1 MHRLCPPWAC
11 CLIDGGVKARRFFRS
26 QKGEGYIDVV
36 IGILALMAVL
46 VVTLNIFEFMTLKE
60 DLDEI
65 SGQLIETATF
75 NGCFDAAF
83 DERAEELQNRFF
95 QFDVETD
102 AQEYFNTSYKR
113 VQLGDKME
121 VTVSVET
128 YVRGLGV
135 FKIPITVTSHR
146 SGISEKYWK

>member
-1 MHRLCPPWAC
+1 ML
-11 CLIDGGVKARRFFRS
+11 RF
-26 QKGEGYIDVV
+26 
-36 IGILALMAVL
+36 
-46 VVTLNIFEFMTLKE
+46 KE
-60 DLDEI
+60 ELDEI

-83 DERAEELQNRFF
+83 DERAEDLKNRFF

>member
-1 MHRLCPPWAC
+1 M
-11 CLIDGGVKARRFFRS
+11 RRIFRS
-26 QKGEGYIDVV
+26 KKGEGYIDVV
-36 IGILALMAVL
+36 IGILVLMAVL

-83 DERAEELQNRFF
+83 DERAEDLQNRFF
-95 QFDVETD
+95 QFDVETG

-146 SGISEKYWK
+146 SGISENYWK

>member
-1 MHRLCPPWAC
+1 MKK
-11 CLIDGGVKARRFFRS
+11 IITSK
-26 QKGEGYIDVV
+26 KGEGYIDVV
-36 IGILALMAVL
+36 IGIFAMMMVL
-46 VVTLNIFEFMTLKE
+46 VVVLNIFEFMTLKQ

-75 NGCFDAAF
+75 NGCFDSEF
-83 DERAEELQNRFF
+83 DERVESLQNQFF
-95 QFDVETD
+95 GFEVQTSAD
-102 AQEYFNTSYKR
+102 EYFNASYER
-113 VQLGDKME
+113 VQLGDKMD
-121 VTVSVET
+121 VYVSVQT

>member
-1 MHRLCPPWAC
+1 M
-11 CLIDGGVKARRFFRS
+11 RRIFRS
-26 QKGEGYIDVV
+26 KKGEGYIDVV

-65 SGQLIETATF
+65 SGQLIENATF

-83 DERAEELQNRFF
+83 DERAEDLQNQFF
-95 QFDVETD
+95 QFDAETD

>member
-1 MHRLCPPWAC
+1 M
-11 CLIDGGVKARRFFRS
+11 RRIFRS
-26 QKGEGYIDVV
+26 KKGEGYIDVV
-36 IGILALMAVL
+36 IGILVLMAVL

-75 NGCFDAAF
+75 NGCFDAAL
-83 DERAEELQNRFF
+83 DERAEDLQNRFF
-95 QFDVETD
+95 QFDVETG

>member
-1 MHRLCPPWAC
+1 M
-11 CLIDGGVKARRFFRS
+11 RRIFRS

-60 DLDEI
+60 ELDEI
-65 SGQLIETATF
+65 SWQLIETATF

-83 DERAEELQNRFF
+83 EERADYLQNRFF

>member
-1 MHRLCPPWAC
+1 M
-11 CLIDGGVKARRFFRS
+11 RRIFRS

-36 IGILALMAVL
+36 IGILALMSVL

-83 DERAEELQNRFF
+83 DERAEQLPNRFI

>member
-1 MHRLCPPWAC
+1 M
-11 CLIDGGVKARRFFRS
+11 RRIFRS
-26 QKGEGYIDVV
+26 KKGEGYIDVV

-65 SGQLIETATF
+65 SGQLIENATF

-102 AQEYFNTSYKR
+102 AQEYFNTSCKR

-135 FKIPITVTSHR
+135 FKIPITVTGHR

>member
-1 MHRLCPPWAC
+1 M
-11 CLIDGGVKARRFFRS
+11 RRILRS

-83 DERAEELQNRFF
+83 DERAEDLQNRFF

-135 FKIPITVTSHR
+135 FKIPINVTSHR

>member
-1 MHRLCPPWAC
+1 M
-11 CLIDGGVKARRFFRS
+11 RRILRS

-83 DERAEELQNRFF
+83 DERAEDMQKRFF

>member
-1 MHRLCPPWAC
+1 MKK
-11 CLIDGGVKARRFFRS
+11 IITSK
-26 QKGEGYIDVV
+26 KGEGYIDVV
-36 IGILALMAVL
+36 IGIFAMMMVL
-46 VVTLNIFEFMTLKE
+46 VVVLNIFEFMTLKQ

-75 NGCFDAAF
+75 NGSFDSEF
-83 DERAEELQNRFF
+83 DERVESIKNQV
-95 QFDVETD
+95 FDFEVQTSAD
-102 AQEYFNTSYKR
+102 EYFNASYER
-113 VQLGDKME
+113 VQLGDKMD
-121 VTVSVET
+121 VYVSVQT

>member
-1 MHRLCPPWAC
+1 M
-11 CLIDGGVKARRFFRS
+11 RRIFKS

-83 DERAEELQNRFF
+83 
-95 QFDVETD
+95 
-102 AQEYFNTSYKR
+102 S
-113 VQLGDKME
+113 
-121 VTVSVET
+121 
-128 YVRGLGV
+128 
-135 FKIPITVTSHR
+135 
-146 SGISEKYWK
+146 

>member
-1 MHRLCPPWAC
+1 M
-11 CLIDGGVKARRFFRS
+11 RRIFRS
-26 QKGEGYIDVV
+26 KKGEGYIDVV
-36 IGILALMAVL
+36 IGILVLMAVL

-83 DERAEELQNRFF
+83 DKRAEDLQNRFF
-95 QFDVETD
+95 QFDVETG

-135 FKIPITVTSHR
+135 FKIPITVTSYR

>member
-1 MHRLCPPWAC
+1 M
-11 CLIDGGVKARRFFRS
+11 RRFFRS

-83 DERAEELQNRFF
+83 DERAEDMQNRFI

>member
-1 MHRLCPPWAC
+1 M
-11 CLIDGGVKARRFFRS
+11 RRIFRS
-26 QKGEGYIDVV
+26 KKGEGYIDVV

-83 DERAEELQNRFF
+83 DERAEDLQNRSF

>member
-1 MHRLCPPWAC
+1 M
-11 CLIDGGVKARRFFRS
+11 RRFFRS

-36 IGILALMAVL
+36 IGILALMSVL

-121 VTVSVET
+121 VAVSVET

>member
-1 MHRLCPPWAC
+1 M
-11 CLIDGGVKARRFFRS
+11 RRIFKS

-83 DERAEELQNRFF
+83 DERAEDLQNRSF